1 LRNLSVYR
9 SILLF
14 LIPLLITALFWWHP
28 FDIYW
33 QELFFVDGKW
43 FYANDW
49 FWLFIYRY
57 AVWLLIGAALFTIAV
72 SIAGRWQAGL
82 RRWRKPTYV
91 FLLTII
97 FGSGYLVNA
106 TFKEYTGRPRPRDIQ
121 AFGGEQKYL
130 LPGQFGFAGN
140 GASFPSGHAS
150 IGFAFFGLAV
160 AMRFARL
167 RAANAVFVF
176 AIAFGMLIGLG
187 RNIQGG
193 HFLSDVFWSAI
204 FMYWSAV
211 FFANLIFARFGSL
224 PAWSYALVLP
234 FIAGQ
239 LFFLR
244 ADFARQ
250 EISPSPD
257 YAHVK
262 IIPGQAM
269 DTSLVQFSDS
279 ALGSWQVQTFASD
292 KRAIA
297 IEQTVYGDTLLLE
310 LGLSGVI
317 VCQEQLLLLPG
328 SVANHWQKGA
338 DFWLYSQE

>member
-1 LRNLSVYR
+1 
-9 SILLF
+9 
-14 LIPLLITALFWWHP
+14 
-28 FDIYW
+28 
-33 QELFFVDGKW
+33 
-43 FYANDW
+43 
-49 FWLFIYRY
+49 
-57 AVWLLIGAALFTIAV
+57 
-72 SIAGRWQAGL
+72 
-82 RRWRKPTYV
+82 
-91 FLLTII
+91 
-97 FGSGYLVNA
+97 
-106 TFKEYTGRPRPRDIQ
+106 
-121 AFGGEQKYL
+121 
-130 LPGQFGFAGN
+130 
-140 GASFPSGHAS
+140 
-150 IGFAFFGLAV
+150 LAW
-160 AMRFARL
+160 
-167 RAANAVFVF
+167 
-176 AIAFGMLIGLG
+176 G

-250 EISPSPD
+250 EISPSPA
-257 YAHVK
+257 YSHVK